1 MKGSFSVLLKGEF
14 ASFLLKKPLQNSTF
28 YRRRVQLRLT
38 ATDYVLATCTIPF
51 AVLAALLLI
60 AATTRQQ
67 STYAARAAN
76 GCEASSGGNTV
87 IPMDGEHAV

>member
-1 MKGSFSVLLKGEF
+1 MKGGFSILLQGEF
-14 ASFLLKKPLQNSTF
+14 ASFLLKKPIRISTF
-28 YRRRVQLRLT
+28 SQRRVQLRLT

-76 GCEASSGGNTV
+76 GAAKQVQVETQ
-87 IPMDGEHAV
+87 